1 MTRLRKLADLSS
13 VERLWLIKVAL
24 LLGMIRLGLRLL
36 GFRTLWRL
44 LSHARPTSVGGG
56 AGRSDSAERIA
67 WAVSVAGPYVLD
79 DKPCLAQAL
88 AAHLLLVRRG
98 FPAQLRVGVA
108 RGERGQVEAHAWVE
122 SDHRVVVGGSVTEL
136 ARYTPLLAL
145 DAVAQ

>member
-1 MTRLRKLADLSS
+1 MKCLRKLADLSS
-13 VERLWLIKVAL
+13 VERRWLIKVAL
-24 LLGMIRLGLRLL
+24 LLGTIRLGLRLL

-44 LSHARPTSVGGG
+44 LSHARPTLVGGV
-56 AGRSDSAERIA
+56 AHQSDSAERIA
-67 WAVSVAGPYVLD
+67 WAVTVAGPYVLD

-145 DAVAQ
+145 DTVAK

>member
-1 MTRLRKLADLSS
+1 MTRLRKLAGLSS

-67 WAVSVAGPYVLD
+67 WAVAVEGGYVL
-79 DKPCLAQAL
+79 
-88 AAHLLLVRRG
+88 
-98 FPAQLRVGVA
+98 
-108 RGERGQVEAHAWVE
+108 GERGCLA
-122 SDHRVVVGGSVTEL
+122 GGGAADGGLVRLGVL
-136 ARYTPLLAL
+136 AGL
-145 DAVAQ
+145 

>member
-44 LSHARPTSVGGG
+44 LSHARPTSVSGG

-67 WAVSVAGPYVLD
+67 WAVSVAGPDVLD
-79 DKPCLAQAL
+79 DKPCLAQAMV
-88 AAHLLLVRRG
+88 APPPLVWRG
-98 FPAQLRVGVA
+98 FSAPTR
-108 RGERGQVEAHAWVE
+108 
-122 SDHRVVVGGSVTEL
+122 
-136 ARYTPLLAL
+136 
-145 DAVAQ
+145 

>member
-1 MTRLRKLADLSS
+1 MTRLRKLAGLSS

-67 WAVSVAGPYVLD
+67 WAVSVAGPVVLGG
-79 DKPCLAQAL
+79 KPRLLRAM
-88 AAHLLLVRRG
+88 AAASPLVCGG
-98 FPAQLRVGVA
+98 FPGQRLVCVGQGA
-108 RGERGQVEAHAWVE
+108 LGC
-122 SDHRVVVGGSVTEL
+122 VT
-136 ARYTPLLAL
+136 
-145 DAVAQ
+145 

>member
-1 MTRLRKLADLSS
+1 MTRLRKLAGLSS

-79 DKPCLAQAL
+79 DKP
-88 AAHLLLVRRG
+88 
-98 FPAQLRVGVA
+98 
-108 RGERGQVEAHAWVE
+108 
-122 SDHRVVVGGSVTEL
+122 
-136 ARYTPLLAL
+136 
-145 DAVAQ
+145 